1 MNNLSSL
8 IREKILS
15 PVNDLG
21 YDIYH
26 IEFVNELGYSYL
38 RIMITNKNCDDA
50 VTIKDCEVVSK
61 TINVLI
67 DELNINTEFFLEVSS
82 PGINRKLYTLEHMKE
97 AIGKLVFVKL
107 NKPINGNKKYIGIL
121 NCVDNGEITLKVKED
136 ELKIN
141 LDIIKNINLEEISQ
155 EDIHE

>member
-1 MNNLSSL
+1 MNNLTNL
-8 IREKILS
+8 IKEKILGS
-15 PVNDLG
+15 VNDLG

-26 IEFVNELGYSYL
+26 IEFVKELGYSYL

-67 DELNINTEFFLEVSS
+67 DELDIKTEFFLEVSS
-82 PGINRKLYTLEHMKE
+82 PGINRKLYTIEHMKE
-97 AIGKLVFVKL
+97 AIDKLVFVKL
-107 NKPINGNKKYIGIL
+107 SKPIDGNKKYIGIL
-121 NCVDNGEITLKVKED
+121 KGVDNGEITLKVKEND
-136 ELKIN
+136 LKIN
-141 LDIIKNINLEEISQ
+141 IDIIKNINLEEISQ

>member
-82 PGINRKLYTLEHMKE
+82 PGINRKLYTLEHMKD